1 MGKLIR
7 DRSEN
12 IHQAQGMTKQIMND
26 RKRPAEMVKKI
37 NEPYDADPK
46 AAANSISPVQEV

>member
-1 MGKLIR
+1 
-7 DRSEN
+7 
-12 IHQAQGMTKQIMND
+12 MTKQIMND